1 MHLALFLLPP
11 DAFFLSLLL
20 LVALAISEFFP
31 FQSFRVLTSM
41 RLLQLIVLFSLIEVG
56 VLRSLVDR
64 GASFQLLLVASSLIH
79 LSVGAQLH
87 FLVYSTQIVY

>member
-1 MHLALFLLPP
+1 MLRRDASYLFLP
-11 DAFFLSLLL
+11 L
-20 LVALAISEFFP
+20 LVALFLYVLFP
-31 FQSFRVLTSM
+31 FRSFRALSFM

-79 LSVGAQLH
+79 LSVGVQLH
-87 FLVYSTQIVY
+87 FLV